1 MPAPISEEVKQR
13 ALALMAQS
21 NEQTINAKSIEVFN
35 KLQQEGHPVSVRT
48 LNRWASKTPISIGPD
63 NSRANRSSHVTNVDE
78 NINSINQCLNQHQG
92 QISIREI
99 ANKVIISKTSVHT
112 ILKNQ
117 GLHAYKCIEVQAVS

>member
-48 LNRWASKTPISIGPD
+48 LNRWASKTPISIGPA
-63 NSRANRSSHVTNVDE
+63 NSRANRSRHVTNVDE

-99 ANKVIISKTSVHT
+99 AKIIVFGVFQNFVN
-112 ILKNQ
+112 IVVYVR
-117 GLHAYKCIEVQAVS
+117 GLWLGPA